1 MVDYH
6 VHTVHSVD
14 ASGTVADYCSRA
26 REIGLREICFT
37 NHCELDPRRDD
48 SFIVFDGRREPFS
61 RKGLLRLQEE
71 ILAARDRFK
80 GQGLDVKFGI
90 EVGYFTGIEPVLEEI
105 SRGAELDFVIGAIH
119 CLDHICIDSSR
130 ECGQY
135 FGAHRVDEYLA
146 EYFSAVA
153 GLVRSRMFDS
163 VAHFDVFKKYGI
175 GYYGRDVQRIPR
187 GIVEEVFQMM
197 RKNGTALE
205 LNTAGMRYMQEFY
218 PAPSL
223 MKIARDSGL
232 EIITIGSDS
241 HRPEDLGKD
250 LFPAIEL
257 LKSLGFEAVTTYT
270 RRRPT
275 TLSILGDREG
285 ARS

>member
-6 VHTVHSVD
+6 IHTAHSID
-14 ASGTVADYCSRA
+14 ASGTVSGYCSRA
-26 REIGLREICFT
+26 IEIGLREVCFT
-37 NHCELDPRRDD
+37 NHCELDPQRDD

-61 RKGLLRLQEE
+61 RNELLRLQEE

-80 GQGLDVKFGI
+80 RHGLDVKFGI

-105 SRGAELDFVIGAIH
+105 LRGAEIDFVIGAIH

-135 FGAHRVDEYLA
+135 FATHCAEEYLA
-146 EYFSAVA
+146 DYFNAVA

-163 VAHFDVFKKYGI
+163 VAHLDVFKKYGI
-175 GYYGRDVQRIPR
+175 DHYGKDIHRIPR
-187 GIVEEVFQMM
+187 DMVEGILQMM

-205 LNTAGMRYMQEFY
+205 LNTAGMRFMNEFY
-218 PAPSL
+218 PAESL
-223 MKIARDSGL
+223 MKMARDCGL
-232 EIITIGSDS
+232 ELITIGSDS

-250 LFPAIEL
+250 LTKAIDY
-257 LKSLGFEAVTTYT
+257 LGSFGFDAVCTYT
-270 RRRPT
+270 RRTPT
-275 TLSILGDREG
+275 KLSIP
-285 ARS
+285 